1 MMNLSRLSSRDTDDD
16 DHDAFD
22 EDDHD
27 DQEFERN
34 EAINKIVS
42 EMTDEQRERF
52 NLFRIGSSCKPP
64 QKRIKEMM
72 LKAVQGYSDR
82 NKPDS
87 ISVQE
92 SAAFVATAAAKLF
105 IADLLETAKSLNDTD
120 KPITPS
126 LIFLAYNQID
136 NAGKIPGRGSGIKRA
151 MIK

>member
-1 MMNLSRLSSRDTDDD
+1 MPRINSRDTDEDD
-16 DHDAFD
+16 SDAFD
-22 EDDHD
+22 EDEHE
-27 DQEFERN
+27 DQEFKRN
-34 EAINKIVS
+34 EAINKVVS

-92 SAAFVATAAAKLF
+92 SAAFVANSAAKLF

-120 KPITPS
+120 HPLTPS
-126 LIFLAYNQID
+126 LIYLAYNEID

-151 MIK
+151 MFK

>member
-1 MMNLSRLSSRDTDDD
+1 MNLPRINSRDTDDD
-16 DHDAFD
+16 EHDIFD
-22 EDDHD
+22 DDEHE

-34 EAINKIVS
+34 EAINKVVS

-52 NLFRIGSSCKPP
+52 NLFRTGSSCKPP

-72 LKAVQGYSDR
+72 LKTVQGYSDR

-87 ISVQE
+87 ITVQE
-92 SAAFVATAAAKLF
+92 AAAFVATAAAKLF

-120 KPITPS
+120 QPLTPS
-126 LIFLAYNQID
+126 LIYLAYNEID
-136 NAGKIPGRGSGIKRA
+136 NAGKIPGRGPGIKRA